1 MPNWPYTHTV
11 KLLSM
16 KTRFLLK
23 RKVIRFYVKYIS
35 KLYLTDARDRQV
47 SKAILKTQES
57 RFETFYLTNLTASSS
72 STVKVEVTFKKTM
85 SKEFAAKSPATF
97 FTSLTV
103 RVICAVA
110 EKYFWTEPVRKY
122 LVASAASKM
131 SSRS

>member
-16 KTRFLLK
+16 KTRFFFKAQSGQILCQVLSANCILQMQEIGLK
-23 RKVIRFYVKYIS
+23 GNFKY
-35 KLYLTDARDRQV
+35 T
-47 SKAILKTQES
+47 ES
-57 RFETFYLTNLTASSS
+57 RFETFYLINLTASSS

-103 RVICAVA
+103 SVICAVA
-110 EKYFWTEPVRKY
+110 EKYFWTESVRKY
-122 LVASAASKM
+122 LVASATSKM